1 MATDPPRRWVI
12 PVALLPAVPVFSFL
26 SLISLPGLRTLP
38 AQWRWV
44 LALFTATQLVA
55 ASLTP
60 DPLLSVPLAL
70 GRVLLT
76 LGLILTGVRLGSSG
90 ALRPALIGYA
100 VVAVTAFT
108 TTTLLH
114 PTELLSVR
122 LQHPYLTQVSLG
134 LAGTLGL
141 LLAVTWKGGPVLWRI
156 LAGSLSLGMF
166 LWSGSRGP
174 LIALAAGLLAALIVS
189 QGRQLRAVLLT
200 ALGAAALILG
210 AQNQLP
216 STNGSVTSRFLEN
229 TLNGR
234 GTYWADAL
242 DAARAYPL
250 GGTGPYQLGPRLS
263 TQYSDGSCNLWL
275 KNDTYGL
282 TECPPALNAARGAW
296 LIAHNT
302 LFHLLGETGLIGTL
316 GWLALI
322 GTLAVTAARTRDP
335 LLNAVT
341 WATAGMGLVDNP
353 TLLPNIGHAELY
365 WLSGGV
371 TIALVTTHAR
381 KQANTDPTPAMAEH
395 TAAAHLPTVRH
406 HRTVLA
412 SAATPAMATVLAV
425 YFAAPVWV
433 PLVQPG
439 QPVPAPVIEAVTV
452 PGTLVAGQT
461 STVAIRTIRPA
472 NATSDEDLRVQVMIC
487 PAAPQ
492 SVATP
497 APSLLHLL
505 TGKASTGTPC
515 PFLTWLWIAPGTH
528 WRHFNLTGPQ
538 AGAYD
543 LQFRYLTTET
553 TLRVERPTT
562 LLSVPF
568 RTTAP

>member
-26 SLISLPGLRTLP
+26 SLISLPDLRTLP
-38 AQWRWV
+38 AQWQWV

-55 ASLTP
+55 AALTP

-76 LGLILTGVRLGSSG
+76 LGLILTGVRLGSSR

-100 VVAVTAFT
+100 VVAVTAFV
-108 TTTLLH
+108 TTTLLY
-114 PTELLSVR
+114 PTALFSER

-141 LLAVTWKGGPVLWRI
+141 LLAITWKGGPVLWRVI
-156 LAGSLSLGMF
+156 AGSLSLGMF

-200 ALGAAALILG
+200 ALGAAALILST
-210 AQNQLP
+210 QQQLP
-216 STNGSVTSRFLEN
+216 ATTGSVPSRFLEN

-263 TQYSDGSCNLWL
+263 TQYNEGSCNLWL
-275 KNDTYGL
+275 RNDTYGL

-316 GWLALI
+316 GWLALMA
-322 GTLAVTAARTRDP
+322 TLAVTAARTRDP
-335 LLNAVT
+335 LLNAVA
-341 WATAGMGLVDNP
+341 WATAAMGLVDNP
-353 TLLPNIGHAELY
+353 TLLPNVGHAELY

-371 TIALVTTHAR
+371 AIALVTAR
-381 KQANTDPTPAMAEH
+381 ARPRTTTDPTPAVAERAALPH
-395 TAAAHLPTVRH
+395 PHAARRPRTALT
-406 HRTVLA
+406 
-412 SAATPAMATVLAV
+412 SAASPAIATVLAA
-425 YFAAPVWV
+425 YFAAPMWV

-439 QPVPAPVIEAVTV
+439 QPVPAPVIQAVTV
-452 PGTLVAGQT
+452 PGSFVAGQA
-461 STVAIRTIRPA
+461 STVAIRTTRPA
-472 NATSDEDLRVQVMIC
+472 SATSDEDLRVQVMIC
-487 PAAPQ
+487 PAVPPPVGA
-492 SVATP
+492 A
-497 APSLLHLL
+497 APSLLQLL
-505 TGKASTGTPC
+505 TGKATTAIPC
-515 PFLTWLWIAPGTH
+515 AFLTWLWIPEGTH

-543 LQFRYLTTET
+543 LQFRYLTTEAA
-553 TLRVERPTT
+553 LQVERPTT

-568 RTTAP
+568 RTTTP